1 MSTRYLIALA
11 ALGGTAAFAQD
22 PQSPVAEGPQSM
34 VPGFDASRIV
44 YSQSGDM
51 DLQDDEGSLEVTDLA
66 VRSFLCQPVRPIE
79 GLYVLPEAS
88 YRFTHLNIDGQAG
101 PLQDEDLHSLALSLY
116 VLGMPAGSP
125 WIYGAWARAELAT
138 DFDVINGDDF
148 SFDLA
153 GGVGYRF
160 NDSFTFGVGA
170 AVTNLNGYP
179 SFYPGIGF
187 DWVASEKLRIGI
199 YGPTAVAAYAL
210 NEYWLFTLRFD
221 FSGGVWNVE
230 DRNGQSQSVDL
241 SDNRL
246 GLYAS
251 RRLTEN
257 LWLTAG
263 AGLTIANELDY
274 TTPAGHG
281 IYSSDLDTAPFGV
294 ISLRVKA
301 W

>member
-1 MSTRYLIALA
+1 MSTRSLIALA
-11 ALGGTAAFAQD
+11 AFGTTAAFAGD
-22 PQSPVAEGPQSM
+22 SQSPVADDPQSM
-34 VPGFDASRIV
+34 VPGFDASRIL

-51 DLQDDEGSLEVTDLA
+51 DLHDDDGSLEVTDIA
-66 VRSFLCQPVRPIE
+66 VRSFLCHPVRPTE
-79 GLYVLPEAS
+79 GLYILPEAG
-88 YRFTHLNIDGQAG
+88 YRFTRINAGGQTG
-101 PLQDEDLHSLALSLY
+101 PLQDMDLHSFDLSLY
-116 VLGMPAGSP
+116 MLGMPAGSP

-138 DFDVINGDDF
+138 DFKVISGDDF

-153 GGVGYRF
+153 GGIGYRF
-160 NDSFTFGVGA
+160 NDTFTFAVGA

-187 DWVASEKLRIGI
+187 DWIASEKLRIGF
-199 YGPTAVAAYAL
+199 YGPTGTAAYAL

-221 FSGGVWNVE
+221 FAGGVWNIE
-230 DRNGQSQSVDL
+230 DNNGQSQSVDL
-241 SDNRL
+241 TDNRL

-251 RRLTEN
+251 RRLTDN

-263 AGLTIANELDY
+263 AGLTIANEINY

-281 IYSSDLDTAPFGV
+281 IFGSDLDTAPYGL
-294 ISLRVKA
+294 ISLRMKA